1 MKRWP
6 LRWKLALYA
15 VTLAVGATL
24 AGAATTWVVMRRA
37 EIAAFDQRLTLDAQE
52 LFRDIENFQ
61 GGWENNSLAIKEIF
75 VPLAL
80 RGRLVEIHRAEG
92 ELLYLSPNVRE
103 RVLDDGIEKFHTRML
118 DGRKVRMGT
127 FHRAGLTLHVG
138 ADMSEINQIGRS
150 ILLGMV
156 AAIPT
161 IFVVISLG
169 GIWVARQALAPVEA
183 TGSDSWRMR
192 PA

>member
-6 LRWKLALYA
+6 LRWKLAFYA
-15 VTLAVGATL
+15 AALAVGATL
-24 AGAATTWVVMRRA
+24 AGAATTWMVMRQA

-92 ELLYLSPNVRE
+92 ELLYLSPNVHE

-118 DGRKVRMGT
+118 DGRQGPD
-127 FHRAGLTLHVG
+127 GNL
-138 ADMSEINQIGRS
+138 
-150 ILLGMV
+150 
-156 AAIPT
+156 P
-161 IFVVISLG
+161 
-169 GIWVARQALAPVEA
+169 
-183 TGSDSWRMR
+183 
-192 PA
+192 